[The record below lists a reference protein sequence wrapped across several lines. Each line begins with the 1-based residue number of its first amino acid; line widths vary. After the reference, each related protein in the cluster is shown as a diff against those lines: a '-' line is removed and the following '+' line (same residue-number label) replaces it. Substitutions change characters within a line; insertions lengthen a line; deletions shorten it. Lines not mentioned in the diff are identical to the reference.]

1 MLKRVAHIFLILL
14 LVFSTT
20 GLTITRHYCGRNLV
34 NTSIYSSP
42 HNCCEGKCPGC
53 HNERINIRITD
64 KFETSQPQADFKAGF
79 KNLLKHHSLPTILAF
94 SFAPNIALLNDAS
107 GDHSIKPSPTK
118 LVCAGLS
125 TATLQVFLF

>member
-34 NTSIYSSP
+34 DTSIYSSS

-64 KFETSQPQADFKAGF
+64 NFESTQSHVNFTAGF
-79 KNLLKHHSLPTILAF
+79 KNLLERHSLPTLLAYSCLSNLILV
-94 SFAPNIALLNDAS
+94 NDAQ
-107 GDHSIKPSPTK
+107 GDRCIKPYPINPIN
-118 LVCAGLS
+118 AGHS
-125 TATLQVFLF
+125 TSFLQVFLF

>member
-34 NTSIYSSP
+34 DTSIYSSP

-79 KNLLKHHSLPTILAF
+79 KNLLKHHSLPILLF
-94 SFAPNIALLNDAS
+94 SQTSGFDLLKDAK
-107 GDHSIKPSPTK
+107 GDHCIKPFSLRPIF
-118 LVCAGLS
+118 AGHS
-125 TATLQVFLF
+125 NAFLQVFLF

>member
-14 LVFSTT
+14 LVFSTP

-34 NTSIYSSP
+34 DTSIYSSP

-79 KNLLKHHSLPTILAF
+79 KNLLKHHSLPTILACSGASNVVLF
-94 SFAPNIALLNDAS
+94 NDAQ
-107 GDHSIKPSPTK
+107 GGHCIKPFPTIPIF
-118 LVCAGLS
+118 AGHS
-125 TATLQVFLF
+125 TAFLQVFLF